1 VTPAQC
7 RAARKLIDWS
17 RSMLA
22 RQSDLSK
29 GTIRDFE
36 KGRTVPAANNLAAIR
51 AALERAGVRF
61 VEVDREKLG

>member
-1 VTPAQC
+1 
-7 RAARKLIDWS
+7 
-17 RSMLA
+17 MLA

-29 GTIRDFE
+29 GTIQDFE
-36 KGRTVPAANNLAAIR
+36 KGRIVPAANNLAAIR